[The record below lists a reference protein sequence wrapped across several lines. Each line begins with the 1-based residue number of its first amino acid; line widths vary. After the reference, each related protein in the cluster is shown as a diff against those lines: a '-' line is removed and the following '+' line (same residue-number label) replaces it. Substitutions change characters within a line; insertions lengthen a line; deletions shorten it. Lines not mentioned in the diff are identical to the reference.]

1 MTLFGRRP
9 ADWPRI
15 HPTVRLDYTV
25 RRTVYPLFGALYWS
39 HVHVNRGMT
48 PWLWT
53 YLIGY
58 ALVYPHVAYWLAT
71 RTRNSKQAELWNLAF
86 DSFVIGTWTPILYF
100 AFWPSVVGLYGVH
113 SGNLSVGGFS
123 IALRNMLVM
132 ILGVIVGGLVFG
144 FHFRPESSLLT
155 TVLAMTSIFLYISVY
170 ALHSHLQ
177 SKRVVHAVKQIS
189 EQKTQIEEKQALLQ
203 ERSDALQRSK
213 VTAEEAMRAAEEANR
228 AKSRFLANMSHELR
242 TPLNA
247 IIGYSEMLKEES
259 ADLGVAQLEPDLE
272 KIRSAGQ
279 HLLGLINEVL
289 DLSKIEAGKMDLFV
303 ERFDIGAL
311 LHEVASTVQATAAA
325 RGNTLQVKADPGL
338 GIMRADL
345 TKVRQILLN
354 LLSNASKF
362 TDHGPIMLAVQ
373 RVPGPYPEA
382 DWIVFAVKDSGIGM
396 TPEQVARLFQPFV
409 QADAST
415 TRRYGGT
422 GLGLTIT
429 RRFSE
434 MMGGSIAVASEP
446 GKGTTFT
453 VKLPAEVMEAHPSA
467 TGTFAVI
474 TMAEDA
480 SRPAGAGTG
489 G

>member
-1 MTLFGRRP
+1 MKLFGRRP
-9 ADWPRI
+9 ADWPRV

-39 HVHVNRGMT
+39 QVHVGRGMT

-53 YLIGY
+53 YLILY
-58 ALVYPHVAYWLAT
+58 ALVYPHVAYWLAS

-86 DSFVIGTWTPILYF
+86 DSFVIGTWMPILSF

-113 SGNLSVGGFS
+113 SGNLSIGG
-123 IALRNMLVM
+123 LRVAIRNLLVM
-132 ILGVIVGGLVFG
+132 ILGVVVGGLIIG
-144 FHFRPESSLLT
+144 FEVRPQSSLLT

-177 SKRVVHAVKQIS
+177 SKRVVHAMKQIG
-189 EQKTQIEEKQALLQ
+189 EQKAQIEEKQALIE

-213 VTAEEAMRAAEEANR
+213 VTAEEAKRAAEEANR

-259 ADLGVAQLEPDLE
+259 ADLGVTQLEPDLE

-289 DLSKIEAGKMDLFV
+289 DLSKIEAGKMDVFV

-311 LHEVASTVQATAAA
+311 LHEVVSTVQATAAA
-325 RGNTLQVKADPGL
+325 KGNTLEVRAEPGL
-338 GIMRADL
+338 GVMRADL

-362 TDHGPIMLAVQ
+362 TDRGPIVLAV
-373 RVPGPYPEA
+373 RREAGPYPEA
-382 DWIVFAVKDSGIGM
+382 DSIEFAVQDSGIGM
-396 TPEQVARLFQPFV
+396 SAEQVGRLFQPFV

-429 RRFSE
+429 RRFCE
-434 MMGGSIAVASEP
+434 MMGGSVRVESEP

-453 VKLPAEVMEAHPSA
+453 VRLPAEVMEAHPSA

-474 TMAEDA
+474 TMAD
-480 SRPAGAGTG
+480 
-489 G
+489 